1 MMKVFDKIEKL
12 LKGIEPNKKV
22 IIRKKIIYNVISN

>member
-12 LKGIEPNKKV
+12 LKGIERNKKV